1 MGFNVPVGTD
11 HKGNNTDN
19 IAWQRCHDTFSRI
32 DDTPLEVL
40 AVDSQTEL
48 RPATSR
54 LHHSD
59 TLAKQRTEK
68 KRTRMMADV
77 FRRPSRSLDGADI
90 DADGHDRA
98 STTYLSAILGS
109 GVGGGGAAGRDAP
122 MRRCDG
128 FSFSCFVWRLLVAWS
143 LFVSTKKVLATKIKL
158 KDRLDSLSLARKQS
172 KMSKSHKLSQTTS

>member
-1 MGFNVPVGTD
+1 MIVLSWACEKRERPRCSESTPLKFFQSMGFNVPVGTD

-98 STTYLSAILGS
+98 STTYLSAIW
-109 GVGGGGAAGRDAP
+109 GAASVVVAP
-122 MRRCDG
+122 LGEMRRCADAMVFRFLALCG
-128 FSFSCFVWRLLVAWS
+128 VCWLRGHFSYP
-143 LFVSTKKVLATKIKL
+143 L
-158 KDRLDSLSLARKQS
+158 KRF
-172 KMSKSHKLSQTTS
+172 